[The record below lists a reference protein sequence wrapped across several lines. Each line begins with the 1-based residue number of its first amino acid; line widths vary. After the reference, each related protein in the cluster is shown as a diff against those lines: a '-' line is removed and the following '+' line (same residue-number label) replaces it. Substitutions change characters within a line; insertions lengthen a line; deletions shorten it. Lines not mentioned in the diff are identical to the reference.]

1 MYWFLSG
8 PGAQNAIVL
17 VTGVC
22 VTRTTRD
29 DAYDGNECGLDRG
42 GLPLGSYF
50 VYDLSLPSIIFPRSD
65 NPSYALTPSRRVL
78 LLSLIHI

>member
-1 MYWFLSG
+1 M
-8 PGAQNAIVL
+8 L

-65 NPSYALTPSRRVL
+65 NPSYALTHSRRVL
-78 LLSLIHI
+78 LEGECAVLRE

>member
-1 MYWFLSG
+1 M
-8 PGAQNAIVL
+8 L

-65 NPSYALTPSRRVL
+65 NPSYALTQRKEGWGLASRISGAADPNRERERA
-78 LLSLIHI
+78 